1 MELSFH
7 EDLIVLALFPGLL
20 AFHLQFSITYSLP
33 IKNWMSG
40 NKARPCITQCLY
52 INPLYSKYKIT
63 IMNIVT
69 MYITPCQDGQRGR
82 PSCRMI

>member
-40 NKARPCITQCLY
+40 NKARLDHALHNVCIQTHCTASTRL
-52 INPLYSKYKIT
+52 LS
-63 IMNIVT
+63 
-69 MYITPCQDGQRGR
+69 
-82 PSCRMI
+82 